1 MEVELGA
8 NLKTKGTFSKLYTWL
23 PIILLFVSVLNEFD
37 FNYLKIEYFSFN
49 FPFILI
55 FFFTLKDFKH
65 FDYLFVFVAGLLNDT
80 VVGLPL
86 GISSM
91 SYILIC
97 IFATYLRNIT
107 ISPNL
112 IKDWFYFLFIIS
124 LINSINFSVLFLFFS
139 YELDITLFIVN
150 NFFTFLFYIIFSIFF
165 KRYLKSLDD

>member
-1 MEVELGA
+1 MIRFQKK
-8 NLKTKGTFSKLYTWL
+8 NLLYKIYTWL
-23 PIILLFVSVLNEFD
+23 PILALFISVFNEFD
-37 FNYLKIEYFSFN
+37 LNYLNIDYFSFN

-55 FFFTLKDFKH
+55 FYFALKEYQR
-65 FDYLFVFVAGLLNDT
+65 FDYFLVFLAGLVNDT

-86 GISSM
+86 GLSSL

-124 LINSINFSVLFLFFS
+124 LINSINYSVLFLFFS
-139 YELDITLFIVN
+139 YELDITLFVVN
-150 NFFTFLFYIIFSIFF
+150 NFFTFVFYIIFSIFF

>member
-1 MEVELGA
+1 MIRFQ
-8 NLKTKGTFSKLYTWL
+8 KKKLMYKIFTWL
-23 PIILLFVSVLNEFD
+23 RILVLFISVFNEFD
-37 FNYLKIEYFSFN
+37 LNYLNIDYFSFN

-55 FFFTLKDFKH
+55 FYFALKAYQK
-65 FDYLFVFVAGLLNDT
+65 FDYFLVFLAGLFNDS

-86 GISSM
+86 GISSL

>member
-1 MEVELGA
+1 MIRFQKK
-8 NLKTKGTFSKLYTWL
+8 NLFYKVYTWL
-23 PIILLFVSVLNEFD
+23 PILALFISVFNEFD
-37 FNYLKIEYFSFN
+37 LNYLNIDYFSFN

-55 FFFTLKDFKH
+55 FYFALKAYQK
-65 FDYLFVFVAGLLNDT
+65 FDYFLVFLAGLFNDA

>member
-1 MEVELGA
+1 VIRFQKK
-8 NLKTKGTFSKLYTWL
+8 NLLYKVYTWF
-23 PIILLFVSVLNEFD
+23 PILALFISVFNEFD
-37 FNYLKIEYFSFN
+37 LNYLNIDYFSFN

-55 FFFTLKDFKH
+55 FYFALKEYQR
-65 FDYLFVFVAGLLNDT
+65 FDYFLVFIAGLVNDT

-86 GISSM
+86 GLSSL

-124 LINSINFSVLFLFFS
+124 LINSINYSVLFLFFS

-150 NFFTFLFYIIFSIFF
+150 NFFTFVFYIVFSVFF

>member
-1 MEVELGA
+1 VIRFQKK
-8 NLKTKGTFSKLYTWL
+8 NLLYKIYTWL
-23 PIILLFVSVLNEFD
+23 PILALFISVFNEFD
-37 FNYLKIEYFSFN
+37 FNYLNIDYFSFN

-55 FFFTLKDFKH
+55 FYFALKAYQR
-65 FDYLFVFVAGLLNDT
+65 FDYFLVFLAGLFNDT

-139 YELDITLFIVN
+139 YELDITLFLVN

>member
-1 MEVELGA
+1 MIKFQKK
-8 NLKTKGTFSKLYTWL
+8 NLFYKIYIWL
-23 PIILLFVSVLNEFD
+23 PILILFISVFNEFD
-37 FNYLKIEYFSFN
+37 LNYLNIDYFSFN

-55 FFFTLKDFKH
+55 FYFALKAYQR
-65 FDYLFVFVAGLLNDT
+65 FDYFLVFIAGLVNDT

-86 GISSM
+86 GLSSL

>member
-1 MEVELGA
+1 MIRFQKK
-8 NLKTKGTFSKLYTWL
+8 NLFYKIYTWL
-23 PIILLFVSVLNEFD
+23 PILALFISVFNEFD
-37 FNYLKIEYFSFN
+37 FNYLNIDYFSFN

-55 FFFTLKDFKH
+55 FYFALKEYQR
-65 FDYLFVFVAGLLNDT
+65 FDYFLVFLAGLFNDT

-86 GISSM
+86 GISSL

-97 IFATYLRNIT
+97 IFASYLRNIT

-112 IKDWFYFLFIIS
+112 MKDWFYFLFIIS
-124 LINSINFSVLFLFFS
+124 LINSINYSVLFLFFS

>member
-1 MEVELGA
+1 MIRFQKK
-8 NLKTKGTFSKLYTWL
+8 NLFYKIYTWL
-23 PIILLFVSVLNEFD
+23 PILALFISVFNEFD
-37 FNYLKIEYFSFN
+37 FNYLNIDYFSFN

-55 FFFTLKDFKH
+55 FYFALKAYQR
-65 FDYLFVFVAGLLNDT
+65 FDYFLVFLAGLFNDT

-165 KRYLKSLDD
+165 KRFLKSLDD

>member
-1 MEVELGA
+1 VIRFQKK
-8 NLKTKGTFSKLYTWL
+8 NLLYKIYTWL
-23 PIILLFVSVLNEFD
+23 PILALFISVFNEFD
-37 FNYLKIEYFSFN
+37 LNYLNIDYFSFN

-55 FFFTLKDFKH
+55 FYFALKAYQK
-65 FDYLFVFVAGLLNDT
+65 FDYFLVFLAGLFNDA

-86 GISSM
+86 GISSL

>member
-1 MEVELGA
+1 VIRFQKK
-8 NLKTKGTFSKLYTWL
+8 NLFYKVYTWL
-23 PIILLFVSVLNEFD
+23 PILALFISVFNEFD
-37 FNYLKIEYFSFN
+37 FNYLNIDYFSFN

-55 FFFTLKDFKH
+55 FFFALKAYQR
-65 FDYLFVFVAGLLNDT
+65 FDYFLVFLAGLFNDT

>member
-1 MEVELGA
+1 MIRFQKK
-8 NLKTKGTFSKLYTWL
+8 NLLYKIYTWL
-23 PIILLFVSVLNEFD
+23 PILALFISVFNEFD
-37 FNYLKIEYFSFN
+37 LNYLNIDYFSFN

-55 FFFTLKDFKH
+55 FYFALKEYQK
-65 FDYLFVFVAGLLNDT
+65 FDYFLVFLAGLFNDT

-86 GISSM
+86 GISSL

-124 LINSINFSVLFLFFS
+124 LINSINFTVLFLFFS

>member
-1 MEVELGA
+1 MIRFQKK
-8 NLKTKGTFSKLYTWL
+8 NLLYKIYTWL
-23 PIILLFVSVLNEFD
+23 PILALFISVFNEFD
-37 FNYLKIEYFSFN
+37 LNYLNIDYFSFN

-55 FFFTLKDFKH
+55 FYFALKEYQK
-65 FDYLFVFVAGLLNDT
+65 FDYFLVFLAGLFNDT

-86 GISSM
+86 GISSL

>member
-1 MEVELGA
+1 MIRFQKK
-8 NLKTKGTFSKLYTWL
+8 NLFYKIYTWL
-23 PIILLFVSVLNEFD
+23 PILALFISVFNEFD
-37 FNYLKIEYFSFN
+37 FNYLNIDYFSFN

-55 FFFTLKDFKH
+55 FYFALKAYQR
-65 FDYLFVFVAGLLNDT
+65 FDYFLVFLAGLFNDT

-165 KRYLKSLDD
+165 KRYLKSIDD

>member
-1 MEVELGA
+1 MIRFQKK
-8 NLKTKGTFSKLYTWL
+8 NLLYKVYTWF
-23 PIILLFVSVLNEFD
+23 PILALFISVFNEFD
-37 FNYLKIEYFSFN
+37 LNYLNIDYFSFN

-55 FFFTLKDFKH
+55 FYFALKEYQR
-65 FDYLFVFVAGLLNDT
+65 FDYFLVFIAGLVNDT

-86 GISSM
+86 GLSSL

-124 LINSINFSVLFLFFS
+124 LINSINYSVLFLFFS